1 MPPFVDRFQL
11 QQAVSSQAVPAL
23 EAIAA
28 NDNLRSLRR
37 FERDEPPPYA
47 SSTESE
53 ELDDVDI
60 FPPPQG
66 GPMPEELKA
75 IMERPLTDDELDD
88 IVLRL
93 EPFVYPDKFYY
104 SEATREQRRL
114 DSYHRGPRP
123 LMFQRLN
130 GQRRQGVIVR
140 HLVKRRWQKLG
151 VWNPDWG
158 FAGRKLQPSDDARRW
173 KWPWQQHERPDDAHW
188 REDPAARELVERALR
203 LRQTLRHGEH
213 APVLPRSRPGP
224 DTTAAQAE
232 AFLISRPWFIF
243 QVEVAEES
251 ERYNRLSFQDRQRY
265 PRSVQRHVIER
276 WKERG
281 DWREKFRT
289 NWVTGW
295 KWRHESPSPEP
306 EDLTPL
312 DNMRDSPLDAA
323 EDMGFTPS
331 EIDELETIDLPRSEQ
346 PEGFWVIEDGDE
358 PPYFPGQ
365 MQDVAARIDKRQKEE
380 AERRE
385 KARAEGHEIPVDP
398 DVKLFLEKFAR
409 GEVPSLFG
417 RASGQPIRLP
427 NQPQAV
433 QDAGLSRAEH
443 EASIQLQEDESEIEH
458 DTADPTPQKP
468 RRMRQGQL
476 RHGADGARGHDQPV
490 VSPPRR
496 SARLAGIKRAAEPQ
510 LSHAPP
516 NKRPRGR
523 APRKAA
529 PLAAAPAAQPA
540 SQRAVGAQDQGQAL
554 LPSPRRSTRIAG
566 IKRAAEPQLS
576 ETPPSKRP
584 RGRPARKA
592 AASVDQPTSRETPRT
607 RTRQVPNQPLPNE
620 KTEARQRRG
629 PGRPRKMDGPNRR
642 SAVEGQSVKAPAP
655 SGSGSSR
662 TVKRDMPAVPKRR
675 GRPRKDK

>member
-75 IMERPLTDDELDD
+75 IMERPLTNDELHF
-88 IVLRL
+88 ITLHL
-93 EPFVYPDKFYY
+93 EPFVYPDKIYY
-104 SEATREQRRL
+104 REAKREHDRL
-114 DSYHRGPRP
+114 GSYHRGPRP

-140 HLVKRRWQKLG
+140 HLVKRRWEKLG
-151 VWNPDWG
+151 IWNPDWG
-158 FAGRKLQPSDDARRW
+158 FAGRKVQPRDDARRW
-173 KWPWQQHERPDDAHW
+173 KWAWQQHERPGADT
-188 REDPAARELVERALR
+188 DPGAPDRYARELVERALR
-203 LRQTLRHGEH
+203 LRQALRHGEH
-213 APVLPRSRPGP
+213 APVLPRSHPGP

-243 QVEVAEES
+243 EVEVAEQF
-251 ERYNRLSFQDRQRY
+251 ERYYRLSIQDRQRY
-265 PRSVQRHVIER
+265 PRSIRRQVVER

-281 DWREKFRT
+281 DWRDEFDRT
-289 NWVTGW
+289 DWVTGW

-365 MQDVAARIDKRQKEE
+365 MEDEAARIEKRQKEE
-380 AERRE
+380 AERLE

-398 DVKLFLEKFAR
+398 DVKLFLERFAR
-409 GEVPSLFG
+409 GEVP
-417 RASGQPIRLP
+417 
-427 NQPQAV
+427 N
-433 QDAGLSRAEH
+433 
-443 EASIQLQEDESEIEH
+443 
-458 DTADPTPQKP
+458 
-468 RRMRQGQL
+468 
-476 RHGADGARGHDQPV
+476 GARGHDQPV
-490 VSPPRR
+490 MSPPRR

-510 LSHAPP
+510 LSHTPP

-529 PLAAAPAAQPA
+529 TLATAPAAQPA

-566 IKRAAEPQLS
+566 IKRVAEPQLS
-576 ETPPSKRP
+576 ETPPNKRP
-584 RGRPARKA
+584 RGRAARKA

-629 PGRPRKMDGPNRR
+629 PGRPRKMDGPSRR
-642 SAVEGQSVKAPAP
+642 SVVEGQSVKAPAP

-662 TVKRDMPAVPKRR
+662 TAKRDMPAVPKRR

>member
-11 QQAVSSQAVPAL
+11 QQAVSSQAVPLL

-28 NDNLRSLRR
+28 NDNLRSLHR

-47 SSTESE
+47 SSTELE

-75 IMERPLTDDELDD
+75 IMERPLTDDELYF
-88 IVLRL
+88 ITCRL

-104 SEATREQRRL
+104 SEAKREHDRL

-123 LMFQRLN
+123 QMFQRLN
-130 GQRRQGVIVR
+130 GVRRQCVIVR

-151 VWNPDWG
+151 VWNPEWG
-158 FAGRKLQPSDDARRW
+158 FAGRKVQPRDDACWW
-173 KWPWQQHERPDDAHW
+173 KWAWQQHERLGNDA
-188 REDPAARELVERALR
+188 DPGALDWHAS
-203 LRQTLRHGEH
+203 LRHGEH
-213 APVLPRSRPGP
+213 APVLLRSRPGP

-232 AFLISRPWFIF
+232 AFLVSRPWFIF
-243 QVEVAEES
+243 QVEVAEEF
-251 ERYNRLSFQDRQRY
+251 ERYHRLSTQDRQHY

-281 DWREKFRT
+281 DWRDEFRT
-289 NWVTGW
+289 NWATGW

-365 MQDVAARIDKRQKEE
+365 MHDEAARIEKSEKER
-380 AERRE
+380 AERLE

-398 DVKLFLEKFAR
+398 DVKLFLERFAR
-409 GEVPSLFG
+409 GELPNLFG
-417 RASGQPIRLP
+417 RAQGQPIRLF

-443 EASIQLQEDESEIEH
+443 EASMQLQEDESEIEH
-458 DTADPTPQKP
+458 DTAGPTPQKP
-468 RRMRQGQL
+468 RRVRQGQL

-496 SARLAGIKRAAEPQ
+496 SARLAGIKRAAEAQ
-510 LSHAPP
+510 LSHTPP

-523 APRKAA
+523 APPK
-529 PLAAAPAAQPA
+529 AAAPAAQPA
-540 SQRAVGAQDQGQAL
+540 SQRAVGAQEPGQAL
-554 LPSPRRSTRIAG
+554 LPPPRCSTRIPG
-566 IKRAAEPQLS
+566 IKRTAEPQLS
-576 ETPPSKRP
+576 ETPSNKRP
-584 RGRPARKA
+584 RGRTARKA

-607 RTRQVPNQPLPNE
+607 GTRQVPNRPLPNE

-629 PGRPRKMDGPNRR
+629 PGLRLLMQG
-642 SAVEGQSVKAPAP
+642 V
-655 SGSGSSR
+655 
-662 TVKRDMPAVPKRR
+662 
-675 GRPRKDK
+675 